1 MIAKLKWRLKLK
13 NNTKA
18 LKVQRLHLHQ
28 RKGNSFRKSKV
39 TEVVELGIRLE
50 LLVKSKSGVL
60 FDGFCL

>member
-1 MIAKLKWRLKLK
+1 LK
-13 NNTKA
+13 NNPKA

-28 RKGNSFRKSKV
+28 RKGNSFRKSNKV